1 MTQHAIT
8 PDDREPLVTVN
19 LLPEKSERGTLL
31 LDSDIVAD
39 VWVDGQNS
47 GFVSPTMFRLP
58 AGEHTVQ
65 LRDSDEPKSP
75 LARVRIKVRPRH
87 PAVAQGH
94 AWLARGAPRCSRF
107 WLRRRARAPAS
118 PSRCASARSR
128 PKGPAGRVSSTPS
141 AAMSR
146 PKPKAPC
153 ASSCTS
159 TPSPATSSRW
169 ARACSKGQLDGV
181 ASGQFLCQT
190 AAPSMRVLRMPGVF
204 QSRDE
209 ARDVVARLQPT
220 VEDEAAHNGFVIL
233 GAAGLG
239 PDVFF
244 TREPVRSL
252 EDVAPPQ
259 AVALGHRR
267 GRHRRLAADG
277 PRRSCRC
284 ASSEARRAYDDK
296 RIDGF
301 IAAPSA
307 ALAFQWSSVASYV
320 TDLHSGYIYGCL
332 VFGERQFQRLAPE
345 LQAAMRAGAARM
357 LVGIDEL
364 GRRQDE
370 ALLGGLFS
378 KQGLKSVPVSPA
390 FRAEYFA
397 AARSTRA
404 QLVDRLIP
412 RALLERVLR
421 MLADYRIEHPQR

>member
-1 MTQHAIT
+1 MA
-8 PDDREPLVTVN
+8 N
-19 LLPEKSERGTLL
+19 
-31 LDSDIVAD
+31 A
-39 VWVDGQNS
+39 
-47 GFVSPTMFRLP
+47 
-58 AGEHTVQ
+58 
-65 LRDSDEPKSP
+65 
-75 LARVRIKVRPRH
+75 
-87 PAVAQGH
+87 
-94 AWLARGAPRCSRF
+94 
-107 WLRRRARAPAS
+107 RRAALLALLAAT
-118 PSRCASARSR
+118 ASARADE
-128 PKGPAGRVSSTPS
+128 PITLRVG
-141 AAMSR
+141 AV
-146 PKPKAPC
+146 APEG
-153 ASSCTS
+153 TG
-159 TPSPATSSRW
+159 W
-169 ARACSKGQLDGV
+169 AREFHAFARYVEAESKGNLRIKLYLGGVAGDELEMGERVNKGQLDGV
-181 ASGQFLCQT
+181 GSGHFLCQA
-190 AAPSMRVLRMPGVF
+190 AAPSMRVLRIPGVF

-209 ARDVVARLQPT
+209 ARDVVSHLLPT
-220 VEDEAAHNGFVIL
+220 VEDEAARNGFVVL

-252 EDVAPPQ
+252 EDV
-259 AVALGHRR
+259 
-267 GRHRRLAADG
+267 RRLKLWRWDVDDVGIAASRDMG
-277 PRRSCRC
+277 LTIVPLKIN
-284 ASSEARRAYDDK
+284 EARRAYDDK

-345 LQAAMRAGAARM
+345 QQAALRAGAARM

-378 KQGLKSVPVSPA
+378 KQGLRTVPVSAA

-397 AARSTRA
+397 AAKSTRA

-412 RALLERVLR
+412 RGLLERVLR